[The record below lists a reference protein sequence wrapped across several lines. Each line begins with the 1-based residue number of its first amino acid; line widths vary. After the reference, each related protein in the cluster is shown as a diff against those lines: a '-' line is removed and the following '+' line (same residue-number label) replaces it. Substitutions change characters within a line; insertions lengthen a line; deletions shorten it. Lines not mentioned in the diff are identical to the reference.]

1 MNVRTG
7 MLSINLHISMT
18 VKILDP
24 VVISAH
30 VPNRT
35 AKREPFVVEPCSV

>member
-1 MNVRTG
+1 VRTV
-7 MLSINLHISMT
+7 MLFINLRLSMT
-18 VKILDP
+18 AKILDP

-35 AKREPFVVEPCSV
+35 AKREPFVLEPRSL